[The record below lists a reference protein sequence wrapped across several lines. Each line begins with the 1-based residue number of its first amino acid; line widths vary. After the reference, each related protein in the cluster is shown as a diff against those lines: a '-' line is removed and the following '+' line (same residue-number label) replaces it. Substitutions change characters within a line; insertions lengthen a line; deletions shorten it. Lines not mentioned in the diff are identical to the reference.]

1 LDRCSGRD
9 IGILMQSFLASSLLD
24 ARTCTTL
31 LCVCVCAGI
40 CRVLLL
46 LFAKTQ
52 TCSFKFH
59 ASFAHMQYCMAINQT
74 QSVRLSPSRSYPQAT
89 SSKGPSATKRK
100 LVALAYAVLIQ
111 DDGQVLTGL
120 VELLLVKTYDSRYYG
135 SYLARIEYVPLRDG
149 IN

>member
-1 LDRCSGRD
+1 MQERVPHFFAFAFALAYVVCCCCCLRKRKPAHSSFTQALPICSTFPRG
-9 IGILMQSFLASSLLD
+9 
-24 ARTCTTL
+24 
-31 LCVCVCAGI
+31 
-40 CRVLLL
+40 
-46 LFAKTQ
+46 
-52 TCSFKFH
+52 
-59 ASFAHMQYCMAINQT
+59 CMAINQT

-135 SYLARIEYVPLRDG
+135 SLFVRIEHVPLRDG